1 MVVVCCHHIYFKH
14 YILIFFQSQHL
25 FREPEKR
32 PPAIV
37 SNAFTLLVILPFVFF
52 LVMVSFQNLIEK
64 KTANTFLLNKTLTMF
79 FRRR

>member
-1 MVVVCCHHIYFKH
+1 
-14 YILIFFQSQHL
+14 L

-52 LVMVSFQNLIEK
+52 LVMVSLSKFDLK
-64 KTANTFLLNKTLTMF
+64 KTANKNLLNKTFTMF